1 MESSIFIWYW
11 LTQLVLHIRAQSGL
25 AIVVIASDLNMMKV
39 NISYNMLQLNR
50 LE

>member
-11 LTQLVLHIRAQSGL
+11 LTQLVLHIRAQSRL
-25 AIVVIASDLNMMKV
+25 AVVVTVSDLKTMKV
-39 NISYNMLQLNR
+39 NISYNMLQLHS